1 MRNAA
6 WPLLCALLVAGCA
19 SAGNRDPVE
28 PVNRRIYTFNDGL
41 DRWLLKPL
49 ARGYA
54 AVLPK
59 PIRQGIANGF
69 DNLRTVDS
77 IVSAALQG
85 KPGAAARDTG
95 RFLVNSTLGL
105 AGLIDVA
112 SDMGIEPANEDFG
125 QTLAVWG
132 LDQTPYLV
140 VPVLGPSTVADLP
153 DAVLQ
158 RLFLTGVFPAFPVT
172 ANATAGISERA
183 EALAATEARDAAALD
198 AYTFTREAY
207 LQRRTFLIY
216 DGKPPVE
223 DPLDVDDIDP

>member
-1 MRNAA
+1 MRSAA
-6 WPLLCALLVAGCA
+6 WPLVCAVLLAGCA
-19 SAGNRDPVE
+19 STGNRDPIE
-28 PVNRRIYTFNDGL
+28 PVNRRIYAFNDGL

-54 AVLPK
+54 TVLPK
-59 PIRQGIANGF
+59 PIRKGIANGF

-77 IVSAALQG
+77 IISAALQG
-85 KPGAAARDTG
+85 KPKAAGRDTG
-95 RFLVNSTLGL
+95 RLLINSTLGL

-132 LDQTPYLV
+132 LDETPYLV
-140 VPVLGPSTVADLP
+140 IPVLGPSTVADLP

-158 RLFLTGVFPAFPVT
+158 RVFLSGVFPSFPVT
-172 ANATAGISERA
+172 ANATAGISQRA
-183 EALAATEARDAAALD
+183 EALAATEARDQTALD

-207 LQRRTFLIY
+207 LQRRAYLIH
-216 DGKPPVE
+216 DGEPPVE
-223 DPLDVDDIDP
+223 DPLDDLDL